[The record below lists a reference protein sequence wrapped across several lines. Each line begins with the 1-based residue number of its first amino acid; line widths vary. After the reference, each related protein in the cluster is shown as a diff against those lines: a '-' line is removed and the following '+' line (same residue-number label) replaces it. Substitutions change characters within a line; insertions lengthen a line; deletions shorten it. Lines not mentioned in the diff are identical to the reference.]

1 MPSKPGQ
8 IGLPQQRLEGLRVTA
23 AWASTDARSCMIVA
37 AVHGGFPCGQRLSGS
52 CMLLR
57 CCRAAQMQVSTDTLG
72 GAGKGCTIDSW
83 FSATT
88 ASTKE
93 EGRVCCQADV
103 SGNSIGNGFDCEGIT
118 VLLDLLYTI
127 V

>member
-1 MPSKPGQ
+1 
-8 IGLPQQRLEGLRVTA
+8 
-23 AWASTDARSCMIVA
+23 
-37 AVHGGFPCGQRLSGS
+37 
-52 CMLLR
+52 
-57 CCRAAQMQVSTDTLG
+57 MQVSTDTLG